1 MNLLSL
7 FKRQNSSAPVARDRL
22 QILLAYERTSKSTSD
37 LLVILREEILSAVR
51 RHVPIDPDRI
61 NIKMDPGDQVSIL
74 EVDIEIPNV
83 LANRR
88 ASVA

>member
-7 FKRQNSSAPVARDRL
+7 FKRQSSAPVARDRL
-22 QILLAYERTSKSTSD
+22 QILLAYERTSKSTTD
-37 LLVILREEILSAVR
+37 ILVILREEILSAVR
-51 RHVPIDPDRI
+51 RHVAIDPDRI
-61 NIKMDPGDQVSIL
+61 SIKMDPGDNVSIL

-83 LANRR
+83 LATRR